1 LPAVAE
7 LTVSV
12 AVPDPPLMLPGLIVA
27 VKPADGLVVRV
38 TVPVNPLTGETVIVT
53 VAVAPALTVTLVV
66 PAVIVKSV
74 TLNGSQ
80 ALVAALLLESPLYAA
95 LKL

>member
-1 LPAVAE
+1 
-7 LTVSV
+7 
-12 AVPDPPLMLPGLIVA
+12 MLPGLIVA

-53 VAVAPALTVTLVV
+53 VAVAPTLTVTLVV